1 MGQCFLHLAVVWG
14 STLGYLA
21 DSVSLCSLFSRE
33 QEAEIAR
40 LRSLTVDIRAQ
51 LQHGLEGLTIFCIK
65 MYFFIFRSKLVRP
78 DLLRIQRQSL

>member
-1 MGQCFLHLAVVWG
+1 LG
-14 STLGYLA
+14 SLV
-21 DSVSLCSLFSRE
+21 DSVSLCSLISRE